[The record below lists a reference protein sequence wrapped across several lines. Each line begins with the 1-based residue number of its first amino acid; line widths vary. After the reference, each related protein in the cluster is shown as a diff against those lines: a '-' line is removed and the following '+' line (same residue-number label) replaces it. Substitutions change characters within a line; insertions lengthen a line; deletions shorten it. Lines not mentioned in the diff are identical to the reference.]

1 MFIYYNSVF
10 RVKGFMKLK
19 ICLLLTP
26 LVMFLAA
33 SPVQSQSIDTV
44 DYTPSEVELMTKRYT
59 DSYDSLINSYYMRR
73 LHRHQAKH
81 KEVSMEDF
89 DNIPDSVL
97 MARLR
102 ALHTVIPMSFNSEVR
117 THIKFYLKYMSR
129 RLDVMLMLCEYYR
142 PLFLEGLNRYDVP
155 EELKYLPIVESAL
168 NPMATSR
175 VGAAG
180 LWQFMYSTGADY
192 GLEVNSIIDERRDPY
207 KSTIAAA
214 RFLRNLYR
222 AFDDWTLAIA
232 AYNCG
237 PGTIHKAIARS
248 GGKRNFW
255 EIYPYLPRETRGYIP
270 AFIAVNYVMN
280 YYSLH
285 GIKPSKLEAPM
296 RTDTVVLAGDVLMGY
311 VQQFTGVELEELHTI
326 NPQYRTD
333 FIPGSTG
340 KYHLSL
346 PTGKVA
352 AFLANQDTIYA
363 ASRDSLSRRPIN
375 IEPDRKVGKDRSKS
389 RGKSGNTIYHTVKKG
404 ETLSSVARTYGISVS
419 KLKKLNGIKK
429 DQIRVGQ
436 RLRVKS

>member
-1 MFIYYNSVF
+1 
-10 RVKGFMKLK
+10 MKLR
-19 ICLLLTP
+19 ICLILTP
-26 LVMFLAA
+26 LVMLAA
-33 SPVQSQSIDTV
+33 ALPARAQSGDSI

-73 LHRHQAKH
+73 LKSHRHTNH
-81 KEVSMEDF
+81 NEVSMEDF

-102 ALHTVIPMSFNSEVR
+102 ALHTVIPMSYNSEVR
-117 THIKFYLKYMSR
+117 THIKFYLRYMSR

-142 PLFLEGLNRYDVP
+142 PLFLESLNRYDVP

-192 GLEVNSIIDERRDPY
+192 GLEVNSIVDDRRDPY
-207 KSTIAAA
+207 KSSLAAA

-222 AFDDWTLAIA
+222 TFDDWTLAIA

-255 EIYPYLPRETRGYIP
+255 ELYPYLPRETRGYIP

-285 GIKPSKLEAPM
+285 GIRPTKLEAPM
-296 RTDTVVLAGDVLMGY
+296 RSDTVVLASDVLMGY
-311 VQQFTGVELEELHTI
+311 VQEFTGVGLEELHTL

-340 KYHLSL
+340 KYHITL

-352 AFLANQDTIYA
+352 AFLSHQDTIYT
-363 ASRDSLSRRPIN
+363 ASRDSLSRRPVN
-375 IEPDRKVGKDRSKS
+375 IEPDRKVGRERGKS
-389 RGKSGNTIYHTVKKG
+389 RGKSGSTIYHTVKKG
-404 ETLSSVARTYGISVS
+404 DTLSSVARKYGISVAQ
-419 KLKKLNGIKK
+419 LKKMNGLKK
-429 DQIRVGQ
+429 DSIRTGQ
-436 RLRVKS
+436 RLRVRS